1 MARPSDSSDVIA
13 NGKQRGFFA
22 IADITGYTVYLADNE
37 LLHAQGILAEIT
49 ELLIKRLSAPFRF
62 VELEGDAVFVF
73 APDFSV
79 DDAERL
85 VEILENCYVGFRI
98 LQEQMLSNT
107 SCTCQACRAIKDLDR
122 KCVAHFGEFVAQQ
135 TPHGVKPVGRDVI
148 LTHRLLKNT
157 VIEKTAVSAY
167 AFLTDAFVART
178 NQPEQGLGA
187 PSHSEAYAELGTVAG
202 RVVDLSK
209 ALERDRTEAGY
220 VITPEQADV
229 QIDVTFPA
237 PRSLVWAYHLDAER
251 RLKWQLDTTEVENV
265 VASSGR
271 TEVGASSYCDHGNY
285 RLTHRWI
292 DWQPFDFLCSET
304 ISTGASITKPPS
316 CKATFVFD
324 ELPDGGCH
332 VSMRVRANS
341 RNILMLAMLKLIAP
355 IIRRTWQGHYV
366 QLRRLLA
373 EDMARTDLVAQPKTL
388 EMNQAV
394 SN

>member
-107 SCTCQACRAIKDLDR
+107 SCTCQACRAIKDLDL

-148 LTHRLLKNT
+148 LTHPPVKEYGYRENGRERLCLSNRC
-157 VIEKTAVSAY
+157 V
-167 AFLTDAFVART
+167 RRQ
-178 NQPEQGLGA
+178 NQSTRAG
-187 PSHSEAYAELGTVAG
+187 AG
-202 RVVDLSK
+202 R
-209 ALERDRTEAGY
+209 A
-220 VITPEQADV
+220 
-229 QIDVTFPA
+229 
-237 PRSLVWAYHLDAER
+237 
-251 RLKWQLDTTEVENV
+251 
-265 VASSGR
+265 
-271 TEVGASSYCDHGNY
+271 
-285 RLTHRWI
+285 
-292 DWQPFDFLCSET
+292 
-304 ISTGASITKPPS
+304 KPQR
-316 CKATFVFD
+316 
-324 ELPDGGCH
+324 G
-332 VSMRVRANS
+332 
-341 RNILMLAMLKLIAP
+341 
-355 IIRRTWQGHYV
+355 IRRVGYCGGPRGGFV
-366 QLRRLLA
+366 
-373 EDMARTDLVAQPKTL
+373 
-388 EMNQAV
+388 
-394 SN
+394 